1 MAMERDLCDNHWS
14 KDLVFRLAKHAKLK
28 IVEVLK
34 ATPFHFVRAKLLM
47 ALLSWLPI
55 WFSSADMNIMNPVL
69 FFQLFQTLLLLLLLL
84 LLLQLYITVV
94 TTIITMIITTIITII
109 IGFLLPPRCSKSCF
123 ACHTFPWKFLHQP
136 GGSFGRR
143 QRCEDA
149 FWPPGSS
156 PTEMGSRQQLL
167 VLVCW

>member
-14 KDLVFRLAKHAKLK
+14 KELVFRLAKHAKLK

-34 ATPFHFVRAKLLM
+34 ATPFHFVDGTVVM
-47 ALLSWLPI
+47 ASHLIFKCRHEHHEPSPL
-55 WFSSADMNIMNPVL
+55 FSTSSNIIIITIIFTIIIVIIAI
-69 FFQLFQTLLLLLLLL
+69 
-84 LLLQLYITVV
+84 ITVV
-94 TTIITMIITTIITII
+94 TTIITII

-123 ACHTFPWKFLHQP
+123 ACHTFPWKFLHVQP

-149 FWPPGSS
+149 LCLGKFTHRNG
-156 PTEMGSRQQLL
+156 TRQQLL